1 MIISSIVAVA
11 ENGVIGLDGDIPW
24 YLSSDFKYFKKTT
37 MNAPIIMGR
46 NCFESIGRPLPKRQ
60 NIIITRDP
68 FYVVSGAFVV
78 HSIHEAIDLAKDS
91 GAAEAFIIG
100 GGEIYKQTIQLWDKL
115 YYTEV
120 HMSPEGDTYFPEIN
134 WDEWSLID
142 RQYHVKEEK
151 DDCDCT
157 FKVYKR
163 KFNSD
168 GFLPSD
174 IE

>member
-60 NIIITRDP
+60 NIIISRDP

-78 HSIHEAIDLAKDS
+78 HSINEALELAS
-91 GAAEAFIIG
+91 ENSPEECFIIG
-100 GGEIYKQTIQLWDKL
+100 
-115 YYTEV
+115 
-120 HMSPEGDTYFPEIN
+120 
-134 WDEWSLID
+134 
-142 RQYHVKEEK
+142 
-151 DDCDCT
+151 
-157 FKVYKR
+157 
-163 KFNSD
+163 
-168 GFLPSD
+168 
-174 IE
+174 

>member
-11 ENGVIGLDGDIPW
+11 ENGVIGLNGNIPW

-37 MNAPIIMGR
+37 LNAPIIMGR
-46 NCFESIGRPLPKRQ
+46 TCFESIGRPLVKRQ

-78 HSIHEAIDLAKDS
+78 HSIPEALKLAASTDA
-91 GAAEAFIIG
+91 GEAFIIG
-100 GGEIYKQTIQLWDKL
+100 GGEIYKQTIDLWDKL

-120 HMSPEGDTYFPEIN
+120 HMTPEGDTFFPELN
-134 WDEWSLID
+134 WDNWTLTG
-142 RQYHVKEEK
+142 RTYHVKEEN

-157 FKVYKR
+157 FKVFVK
-163 KFNSD
+163 KDISD
-168 GFLPSD
+168 GNLPS
-174 IE
+174 EF

>member
-11 ENGVIGLDGDIPW
+11 ENGVIGHQGEIPW

-37 MNAPIIMGR
+37 LNAPVIMGR

-68 FYVVSGAFVV
+68 FYVVSGAYVV
-78 HSIHEAIDLAKDS
+78 HSIEEAIDLAKES
-91 GAAEAFIIG
+91 ACPEAFIIG
-100 GGEIYKQTIQLWDKL
+100 GGEIYKQTIQLWDRL

-120 HMSPEGDTYFPEIN
+120 HISPEGDTFFPELN
-134 WDEWSLID
+134 WDDWSLTE
-142 RQYHVKEEK
+142 RKYHVKEEK

-157 FKVYKR
+157 FKVFLR
-163 KFNSD
+163 NRQSD
-168 GFLPSD
+168 GFLPS
-174 IE
+174 ES

>member
-60 NIIITRDP
+60 NIIISRDP

-78 HSIHEAIDLAKDS
+78 HSIKEALELAS
-91 GAAEAFIIG
+91 ENSPEECFIIG
-100 GGEIYKQTIQLWDKL
+100 GGEIYKQTIHLWDKL

-120 HMSPEGDTYFPEIN
+120 HMTPEGDTFFPEVN
-134 WDEWSLID
+134 WEEWSLIS
-142 RQYHVKEEK
+142 RTYHEKEEK

-157 FKVYKR
+157 FKVFIKR
-163 KFNSD
+163 ELQDSNI
-168 GFLPSD
+168 PSGH
-174 IE
+174 

>member
-46 NCFESIGRPLPKRQ
+46 NCFESIGRPLPKRL
-60 NIIITRDP
+60 NIIISRDP

-78 HSIHEAIDLAKDS
+78 HSINEALELAS
-91 GAAEAFIIG
+91 ENSPEECFIIG
-100 GGEIYKQTIQLWDKL
+100 GGEIYKQTIHLWDKL

-120 HMSPEGDTYFPEIN
+120 HMTPEGDTFFPEVN
-134 WDEWSLID
+134 WEEWSLIS
-142 RQYHVKEEK
+142 RTYHEKEEK
-151 DDCDCT
+151 DYCDCT
-157 FKVYKR
+157 FKVFIKR
-163 KFNSD
+163 ELQDSNI
-168 GFLPSD
+168 PSGH
-174 IE
+174 

>member
-46 NCFESIGRPLPKRQ
+46 NCFESIGRPLPKRL
-60 NIIITRDP
+60 NIIISRDP
-68 FYVVSGAFVV
+68 FYVVSGALVV
-78 HSIHEAIDLAKDS
+78 HSINEALEL
-91 GAAEAFIIG
+91 AAESNPEECFIIG
-100 GGEIYKQTIQLWDKL
+100 GGEIYRQTIDIWDKL

-120 HMSPEGDTYFPEIN
+120 HMTPEGDTFFPEVN
-134 WDEWSLID
+134 WEEWSLIS
-142 RQYHVKEEK
+142 RTYHEKEEK

-157 FKVYKR
+157 FKVFIKR
-163 KFNSD
+163 ELQDSNI
-168 GFLPSD
+168 PSGH
-174 IE
+174 

>member
-11 ENGVIGLDGDIPW
+11 ENGVIGYKKEIPW

-68 FYVVSGAFVV
+68 FYVVSGAYVV
-78 HSIHEAIDLAKDS
+78 HSVDEAIELAAE
-91 GAAEAFIIG
+91 GMAEEAFIIG
-100 GGEIYKQTIQLWDKL
+100 GGQIYKQTIDIWDKL

-120 HMSPEGDTYFPEIN
+120 HMNPEGDTFFPELN
-134 WDEWSLID
+134 WDEWTLID
-142 RQYHVKEEK
+142 RKYHVKADN
-151 DDCDCT
+151 DDSDCT
-157 FKVYKR
+157 FKVFQR
-163 KFNSD
+163 KHLSD
-168 GFLPSD
+168 GNLPSST
-174 IE
+174 